1 MIFYLSFSDDL
12 MMILGFVSTGELF
25 VNPENCNE
33 SDVRYDHQVSWNL
46 HQLSTN

>member
-1 MIFYLSFSDDL
+1 